1 MTPLIRPID
10 WPRRFSGSIA
20 LYSCLLFFF
29 FSSTPAQS
37 RPTSDEL
44 AKAMASQLVCYPME
58 LVNVSEPEITLK
70 SEEMCLALI
79 YRDLGPYPLWVT
91 VDGPTA
97 KAEVILEYIR
107 NADLQGL
114 DPQEYNLDRL
124 LNLWHTENAAELAQL
139 DTSLTYSLVKY
150 IHDVSYGQL
159 KPHETDPELFA
170 EAGESDF
177 NPLLTVK
184 QVLVV
189 SDLDQF
195 FKNLPPQHYHYR
207 SLVSALARYRKIAA
221 DGGWPQVA
229 GGESLRPGEHD
240 ARVPTIRERLKVTG
254 ELQEKATVLDTNLYD
269 PELEEAVKVFQRHHG
284 LTQDGVIGKKTTAA
298 MNITAAQ
305 KVDMIR
311 INMARWRWHA
321 HELGDKYIMVNIASF
336 NLKAFQDNS
345 DTPTLDFA
353 VIVGQDQHQTPV
365 FSDTVAY
372 LDFNPYWNVTPS
384 IAANEELPGLRKDP
398 NHLSKRHIRVFSS
411 WQPEAVELDS
421 TTMDWHTVTPGRMR
435 GYKLRQDPGPW
446 NALGKVKFVFPNQYS
461 VYMHDTASPNLFQ
474 RTKRDF
480 SHGCIRVSN
489 PLELA
494 IFVLN
499 DQDGGWTRDKVI
511 DLYGKD
517 TRKVV
522 RLSRPVPVHITYQ
535 TVWVDKD
542 GTINFNG
549 DIYARDKK
557 LLSILI
563 K

>member
-1 MTPLIRPID
+1 MTSLIRPFGL
-10 WPRRFSGSIA
+10 PRFFSGSIA
-20 LYSCLLFFF
+20 LYSCLFFICL
-29 FSSTPAQS
+29 SSTPAQS
-37 RPTSDEL
+37 QPTPDEL
-44 AKAMASQLVCYPME
+44 TKAMASQLICYP
-58 LVNVSEPEITLK
+58 LQRVTVAEPEIILK
-70 SEEMCLALI
+70 SEEMCLSLI
-79 YRDLGPYPLWVT
+79 YHELGPQPLWVT

-97 KAEVILEYIR
+97 KAEIILEYIK

-124 LNLWHTENAAELAQL
+124 LKLWHTVSATELAQL
-139 DTSLTYSLVKY
+139 DTSITYSLVKY

-159 KPHETDPELFA
+159 KPHETNPELFA
-170 EAGESDF
+170 EAGKSDF
-177 NPLLTVK
+177 NPLLTIK
-184 QVLVV
+184 QVIGV

-195 FKNLPPQHYHYR
+195 FQKLPPQHYHYQ
-207 SLVSALARYRKIAA
+207 SLVSALARYRKLAA
-221 DGGWPQVA
+221 AGGWPQVA
-229 GGESLRPGEHD
+229 GGDSLRPGQHD
-240 ARVPTIRERLKVTG
+240 RRVPMIRERLKVTG
-254 ELQEKATVLDTNLYD
+254 ELQEETTVNNTELYD
-269 PELEEAVKVFQRHHG
+269 PELEEAVKIFQRHHG
-284 LTQDGVIGKKTTAA
+284 LTQDGVVGKKTTAA
-298 MNITAAQ
+298 MNITANQ

-321 HELGDKYIMVNIASF
+321 HELGDKYILVNIASF

-345 DTPTLDFA
+345 DTPALDFA
-353 VIVGQDQHQTPV
+353 VIVGQGQHQTPV
-365 FSDTVAY
+365 FSDTIAY

-384 IAANEELPGLRKDP
+384 IAANEELPNLRKDP
-398 NHLSKRHIRVFSS
+398 NHLSNRHIRVFSS

-421 TTMDWHTVTPGRMR
+421 TVMDWETVTPGRMR

-499 DQDGGWTRDKVI
+499 GQDGGWTREKVI
-511 DLYGKD
+511 ELYGKD

-549 DIYARDKK
+549 DVYARDEK
-557 LLSILI
+557 LLSVLI

>member
-1 MTPLIRPID
+1 MISLIHPLS
-10 WPRRFSGSIA
+10 WPRHFFSGVT
-20 LYSCLLFFF
+20 LYSCLFIF
-29 FSSTPAQS
+29 FSLTPAQS
-37 RPTSDEL
+37 RPTSEEL
-44 AKAMASQLVCYPME
+44 DKAINSQLVCYPLN
-58 LVNVSEPEITLK
+58 LVTVAEPEITLK
-70 SEEMCLALI
+70 SEEMCLSLI
-79 YRDLGPYPLWVT
+79 YHELGPSPLWVT
-91 VDGPTA
+91 VNGPTA
-97 KAEVILEYIR
+97 KAEIILEYLK

-114 DPQEYNLDRL
+114 NPQDYNLDRL
-124 LNLWHTENAAELAQL
+124 IKLWHTEDATELAQL
-139 DTSLTYSLVKY
+139 DTGLTFALVKY

-159 KPHETDPELFA
+159 KPHESDPELFA
-170 EAGESDF
+170 EAGEKDF
-177 NPLLTVK
+177 NPLLTIK
-184 QVLVV
+184 QVLGAG
-189 SDLDQF
+189 DLDSF
-195 FKNLPPQHYHYR
+195 LKKLPPQHYHYR
-207 SLVSALARYRKIAA
+207 SLVAALAHYRQLAA
-221 DGGWPQVA
+221 EGGWPQVPD
-229 GGESLRPGEHD
+229 GPSLRPGEHD
-240 ARVPTIRERLKVTG
+240 PRVPQFRARLTVTG
-254 ELQEKATVLDTNLYD
+254 ELHDADTGQDNNLYD
-269 PELEEAVKVFQRHHG
+269 AKLEEAVKIFQAHHG

-321 HELGDKYIMVNIASF
+321 HELGDKYILVNIASF
-336 NLKAFQDNS
+336 NLKAFEHNS

-384 IAANEELPGLRKDP
+384 IAAAEELPGLRKDP

-421 TTMDWHTVTPGRMR
+421 TVMDWDTVTPGRMR

-461 VYMHDTASPNLFQ
+461 VYMHDTASRSLFQ

-499 DQDGGWTRDKVI
+499 DQDGGWTREKVVE
-511 DLYGKD
+511 LYNKD

-522 RLSRPVPVHITYQ
+522 RLSKPVPVHITYQ

-549 DIYARDKK
+549 DVYSRDQK

>member
-1 MTPLIRPID
+1 MTPLTRPFA
-10 WPRRFSGSIA
+10 PPAVFFCRIA
-20 LYSCLLFFF
+20 LYSCFFLLV
-29 FSSTPAQS
+29 FSSSPALS
-37 RPTSDEL
+37 RPSPEEL
-44 AKAMASQLVCYPME
+44 AKAMASQLVCYPVE
-58 LVNVSEPEITLK
+58 LVNVTEPEITLK
-70 SEEMCLALI
+70 SEEMCLSLI
-79 YRDLGPYPLWVT
+79 YRELGPQPLWVG

-97 KAEVILEYIR
+97 DAEIIFNYIK
-107 NADLQGL
+107 NADLHGL

-124 LNLWHTENAAELAQL
+124 LKLWHTENAAELAQL
-139 DTSLTYSLVKY
+139 ETSFSFSLVKY

-159 KPHETDPELFA
+159 KPREANPELFA
-170 EAGESDF
+170 EAGKSDF
-177 NPLLTVK
+177 NPVLTIK
-184 QVLVV
+184 QVLGAV
-189 SDLDQF
+189 DLDQF
-195 FKNLPPQHYHYR
+195 FKDLPPQHYHYR
-207 SLVSALARYRKIAA
+207 SLVSALARYRQLAA

-229 GGESLRPGEHD
+229 DGESLRPGEYD
-240 ARVPTIRERLKVTG
+240 PRVPSIRERLKVTG
-254 ELQEKATVLDTNLYD
+254 EYQGQDSGHDPKLYD
-269 PELEEAVKVFQRHHG
+269 PELQEAVKIFQGHHG
-284 LTQDGVIGKKTTAA
+284 LTRDGVVGKKTTAA
-298 MNITAAQ
+298 MNITADQ

-321 HELGDKYIMVNIASF
+321 HDLGEKHILVNIAGF
-336 NLKAFQDNS
+336 NLKAYQDNS
-345 DTPTLDFA
+345 ETPTLDFA

-398 NHLSKRHIRVFSS
+398 NHLAKRRIRVFSS
-411 WQPEAVELDS
+411 WQQEAVELDS
-421 TTMDWHTVTPGRMR
+421 TTMDWQNITPGRMR

-480 SHGCIRVSN
+480 SHGCIRVSD

-494 IFVLN
+494 IFILN
-499 DQDGGWTRDKVI
+499 GQDGGWTREKVTE
-511 DLYGKD
+511 LYKKD
-517 TRKVV
+517 NRKVV
-522 RLSRPVPVHITYQ
+522 SLSRPVPVHITYQ

-549 DIYARDKK
+549 DIYARDEK
-557 LLSILI
+557 LLSVLI